1 MYFKF
6 FILVFIA
13 AIFINVQNTRILKKI
28 KPNKTLKKLTEPCHW
43 QYDLWKD
50 KGRFL
55 LDLKKFF
62 N

>member
-43 QYDLWKD
+43 QYVTF
-50 KGRFL
+50 GRIKADFSL
-55 LDLKKFF
+55 I
-62 N
+62 